1 MKLIDHV
8 INLVT
13 WLSLRKLLP
22 ECSLHT
28 SHVNSNM
35 GTSQEKLY
43 QELGFGITQKQK
55 MVKAYK
61 LFLQTN

>member
-1 MKLIDHV
+1 
-8 INLVT
+8 
-13 WLSLRKLLP
+13 
-22 ECSLHT
+22 
-28 SHVNSNM
+28 M